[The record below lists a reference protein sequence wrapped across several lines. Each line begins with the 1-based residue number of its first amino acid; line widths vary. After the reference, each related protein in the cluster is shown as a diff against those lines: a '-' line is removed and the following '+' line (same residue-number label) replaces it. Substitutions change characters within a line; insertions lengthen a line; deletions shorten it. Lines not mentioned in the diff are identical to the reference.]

1 MRIRERLFGLTQ
13 TVARRLLA
21 PCAKAFRTF
30 SAYFALPVCLL
41 RNSHLLTLD
50 QPFTP
55 YVLQTTSPLGRPEVI
70 FNLFRSHLRGL
81 PKSPYPCKVTWERA
95 EGDSSSYGRNVR
107 NDPKGR
113 QEQDTWVIRL
123 LPCTTEEKAF
133 NVITD
138 DNMAYLLCHFV
149 VDCVLALNLQ

>member
-1 MRIRERLFGLTQ
+1 MLVRCFAYASK
-13 TVARRLLA
+13 VARRLLA

-30 SAYFALPVCLL
+30 SPYFVLPVCLL
-41 RNSHLLTLD
+41 RNGHLLTLD

-55 YVLQTTSPLGRPEVI
+55 YVLQTTSPLGRSEVI
-70 FNLFRSHLRGL
+70 FNLFRSHLQGL

-113 QEQDTWVIRL
+113 QE
-123 LPCTTEEKAF
+123 
-133 NVITD
+133 
-138 DNMAYLLCHFV
+138 
-149 VDCVLALNLQ
+149 